1 MQSRTVKKCLK
12 EIVSPSLSELGFQLR
27 GQVTVERERI
37 WCYWKVINGEKCE
50 IIFRVSILNTITVD
64 LIIPPMIQISLVDV
78 DPQASFDTKMWGY
91 RFDSE
96 EQFREQLKALTGLL
110 LEKGVPRLE
119 QMANRGKPG
128 PYA

>member
-27 GQVTVERERI
+27 EQVTVERERI

-64 LIIPPMIQISLVDV
+64 LIIPPMIQVSLVDV
-78 DPQASFDTKMWGY
+78 DPQASFDKTDMTANAVITNHE
-91 RFDSE
+91 S
-96 EQFREQLKALTGLL
+96 QMA
-110 LEKGVPRLE
+110 PRLRRSRHLPTVFE
-119 QMANRGKPG
+119 IRATALLSHTVLPV
-128 PYA
+128 

>member
-1 MQSRTVKKCLK
+1 MRASTPIYTGAIR
-12 EIVSPSLSELGFQLR
+12 GFH
-27 GQVTVERERI
+27 
-37 WCYWKVINGEKCE
+37 
-50 IIFRVSILNTITVD
+50 S
-64 LIIPPMIQISLVDV
+64 
-78 DPQASFDTKMWGY
+78 KMWGY

-96 EQFREQLKALTGLL
+96 ERFREQLKALTGLL